1 MHTYGLLGNSDLVA
15 DTQEGKKLREGPLSK
30 SNSHTDKPLYISVVG
45 SEVRFKRRLY
55 FTQRTP
61 LY

>member
-1 MHTYGLLGNSDLVA
+1 MHTYSLLGNTDLAA
-15 DTQEGKKLREGPLSK
+15 DTQEGKKLKDPLSK
-30 SNSHTDKPLYISVVG
+30 SNSSTDKPLYISVVG